1 MRDKLF
7 KQKASLFF
15 MKGKYDLI
23 IIGAGPAGLSA
34 AIYAARYKLKTLV
47 IGKIPGGLASE
58 APEVQNYPGV
68 EKLTGMKLML
78 KMIAQVKELQ
88 VEIKNENVVEL
99 KSGFEVITSKGNYLG
114 KNIIIATGSE
124 RKKLG
129 VKREKELTGR
139 GISYCATCD
148 SGFYKDK
155 IAGVVGGSDAAL
167 TAAILLSKFAKKVYI
182 FYRQDKFFRAEQIW
196 AEQVAKT
203 KNIESVFNSKVVKFN
218 GEEKLESVELN
229 SGKIIKLDGL
239 FIEVGSKPNVELV
252 GPLGVE
258 VDGLYIKTD
267 KAQKTNVD
275 GVYAAGDV
283 TNNTFKQIVTACGEG
298 AIAAHSAY
306 EEIRKVVTGS
316 VNEGLR
322 E

>member
-1 MRDKLF
+1 
-7 KQKASLFF
+7 
-15 MKGKYDLI
+15 MKEKYDVI

-47 IGKIPGGLASE
+47 IGKMPGGLATE

-68 EKLTGMKLML
+68 EKITGMKLML
-78 KMIAQVKELQ
+78 KMIAQVKELE
-88 VEIKNENVVEL
+88 VEIKNEEVVEL
-99 KSGFEVITSKGNYLG
+99 KLGFEVKTNKSVYSG
-114 KNIIIATGSE
+114 KKIIIATGSE

-129 VKREKELTGR
+129 VEREKELTGK

-148 SGFYKDK
+148 AGFYKDK
-155 IAGVVGGSDAAL
+155 TAGVVGGSDAAL

-182 FYRQDKFFRAEQIW
+182 FYRQAKFFRAEQIW
-196 AEQVAKT
+196 AEQVTKT
-203 KNIESVFNSKVVKFN
+203 KNIESIFGSEVVKLN
-218 GEEKLESVELN
+218 GRERLESVELN
-229 SGKIIKLDGL
+229 SGKTIELDGL

-252 GPLGVE
+252 GPLGVK
-258 VDGLYIKTD
+258 VDGLYIKTN
-267 KAQKTNVD
+267 KAQKTNAD

-306 EEIRKVVTGS
+306 EEIR
-316 VNEGLR
+316 E
-322 E
+322 